1 MIARLSEL
9 IAPAYYGVHRDI
21 VEGGHREYWLRGGRG
36 SGKSSFVSLEIAL
49 GLLRDPTANAVIYRR
64 VAATLRESV
73 YEQMLWA
80 VDRLGL
86 SAHFRRRLAPLE
98 LEYAPTGQ
106 RVLFRGADDPGKS
119 KSIKLARGRFAY
131 LWFEELSEF
140 GGMADVRTI
149 RASILRGEG
158 RSAVF
163 YTYNPPV
170 SQANWVN
177 EEALAVRPDRLA
189 HASTYL
195 DVPPDWL
202 GGDFLAEAA
211 ALRAGNE
218 RAYRHMYLGE
228 VTGTGGQV
236 FDNLSLRP
244 LRADELAAGRTYC
257 GLDFGFAVDPDAFV
271 QAGYDPKTRRLWLLD
286 EFWGVRTP
294 ADRLAEEVAARAG
307 GGVVRCDSAEPRMIH
322 ELRERGVN
330 AVGVRKGAGS
340 VASGIRWLQE
350 LAEIAIDPARCP
362 QAAREFSAYAYPV
375 GAGGAFAAEFP
386 DRDNHA
392 IDAVRYA
399 MEEVALRRGART
411 LVRPEAGRRPRG
423 RTWTV

>member
-9 IAPAYYGVHRDI
+9 IAPAYRAVHRD
-21 VEGGHREYWLRGGRG
+21 VVAGGHREYWLRGGRG

-49 GLLRDPTANAVIYRR
+49 GMLRDPTANAVIYRK

-73 YEQMLWA
+73 FEQMLWA
-80 VDRLGL
+80 IERLGL
-86 SAHFRRRLAPLE
+86 GAHFRRKLAPLE
-98 LEYAPTGQ
+98 LEYLPTGQ
-106 RVLFRGADDPGKS
+106 RVLFRGADDAGKS
-119 KSIKLARGRFAY
+119 KSIKLARGRFAF

-140 GGMADVRTI
+140 SGMADIRTI

-158 RSAVF
+158 GAAVF

-170 SQANWVN
+170 AQANWVN
-177 EEALAVRPDRLA
+177 AEALSPRPDRLV

-195 DVPPDWL
+195 DVPARWL
-202 GGDFLAEAA
+202 GGDFLAEAE
-211 ALRAGNE
+211 ALRQSNE

-236 FDNLSLRP
+236 FENLSLRP
-244 LRADELAAGRTYC
+244 LRAEELAAGRAYS

-271 QAGYDPKTRRLWLLD
+271 RVGYDPRTRKLWLLD

-294 ADRLAEEVAARAG
+294 AERLAEEIAARAG
-307 GGVVRCDSAEPRMIH
+307 GEVVRCDSAEPRMIRQ
-322 ELRERGVN
+322 LRDRGVN

-340 VASGIRWLQE
+340 VEAGIRWLQE
-350 LAEIAIDPARCP
+350 RAEIAIDPARCP
-362 QAAREFSAYAYPV
+362 HAAREFAGYAFPT
-375 GAGGAFAAEFP
+375 GAGGAFLAEFP
-386 DRDNHA
+386 ERDNHT

-399 MEEVALRRGART
+399 MEDVARAREART
-411 LVRPEAGRRPRG
+411 VARAAPQRRG
-423 RTWTV
+423 RTWS